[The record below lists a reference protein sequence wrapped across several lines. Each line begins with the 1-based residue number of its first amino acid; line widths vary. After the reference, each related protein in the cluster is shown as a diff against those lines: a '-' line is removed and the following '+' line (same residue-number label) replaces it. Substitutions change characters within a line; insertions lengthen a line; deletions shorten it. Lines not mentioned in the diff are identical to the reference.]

1 MKAKDVSLLAII
13 FAAVWVVLLTLGR
26 AVFPAF
32 TEQEF
37 GLSIPEIIATG
48 VFFVVIFS
56 PIYRSIW
63 LDKKLQLQSDMQA
76 DSNNF
81 VEKVMGELSE
91 IVKEANNSK
100 TLDFATVLKTEPV
113 LKTASAQNDEQVKTK
128 SKGKKTSSATP
139 ESVGIEGIAG
149 LPGV

>member
-100 TLDFATVLKTEPV
+100 TLDFATVLKT
-113 LKTASAQNDEQVKTK
+113 ASAQNDEQVKTK
-128 SKGKKTSSATP
+128 SKGKKTSSATA

>member
-100 TLDFATVLKTEPV
+100 TLDFATVLKT
-113 LKTASAQNDEQVKTK
+113 ASAQNDEQVKTK

>member
-63 LDKKLQLQSDMQA
+63 LDKKLQLQSNMQA

-91 IVKEANNSK
+91 MVKEANNSK
-100 TLDFATVLKTEPV
+100 TLDFATV

>member
-26 AVFPAF
+26 AVFPVF
-32 TEQEF
+32 TEQEL

-91 IVKEANNSK
+91 MVKEANNTK
-100 TLDFATVLKTEPV
+100 TLDFATV

-128 SKGKKTSSATP
+128 SKGSSATA

>member
-26 AVFPAF
+26 AVFPVF

-63 LDKKLQLQSDMQA
+63 LDKKLQIESDNTKSVETMITGLQDMVKQA
-76 DSNNF
+76 SQPTALD
-81 VEKVMGELSE
+81 L
-91 IVKEANNSK
+91 AN
-100 TLDFATVLKTEPV
+100 VL
-113 LKTASAQNDEQVKTK
+113 AARNDKSQKKKTK
-128 SKGKKTSSATP
+128 AEKA
-139 ESVGIEGIAG
+139 EDIGIVGIAG

>member
-26 AVFPAF
+26 AVFPVF

-91 IVKEANNSK
+91 MVKEANNSK
-100 TLDFATVLKTEPV
+100 TLDFATVLKT
-113 LKTASAQNDEQVKTK
+113 ASAQNDEQAKTK

>member
-1 MKAKDVSLLAII
+1 MKAKAVSLLAII

-91 IVKEANNSK
+91 MVKEANNSK
-100 TLDFATVLKTEPV
+100 TLDFATVLKT
-113 LKTASAQNDEQVKTK
+113 ASVQNDEQVKTK
-128 SKGKKTSSATP
+128 SKSKKTSSATT
-139 ESVGIEGIAG
+139 ESVGIEGIAV